1 MFMQADSLARSLRSQ
16 IADRLRDDVLCGRIE
31 AGRFLRQE
39 ELVSRFRVS
48 HTPVRE
54 ALIQLTNEGLL
65 ESIPNTGVKVR
76 SQPPDHIREFLT
88 PMCRNI
94 EVYAL
99 RLCFDDL
106 NADDFRLLDAI
117 LDQLQVAC
125 KDRDY
130 AAMAEQEIAFH
141 RLVVRRAN
149 EPTLINLWSA
159 VLSQFVAYVRHWHL
173 LYADPMDNF
182 REHKQI
188 VEMFRTGDKEAS
200 INLYSNMIG
209 ADELVRQKNQNGCPQ
224 SKRVGRRQA
233 NRSSALKLQ

>member
-1 MFMQADSLARSLRSQ
+1 MQADVLARSLRSQ

-31 AGRFLRQE
+31 SGRFLRQE
-39 ELVSRFRVS
+39 ELVSRFGVS

-65 ESIPNTGVKVR
+65 EAIPNTGVKVR
-76 SQPPDHIREFLT
+76 CQPPDHIREFLT
-88 PMCRNI
+88 PMRRSI

-106 NADDFRLLDAI
+106 NAADFQLWDSI
-117 LDQLQVAC
+117 LDKLQMAC
-125 KDRDY
+125 ERRDY

-149 EPTLINLWSA
+149 EPTLVNLWSA

-173 LYADPMDNF
+173 LYADPLDNF

-188 VEMFRTGDKEAS
+188 IDLFRTGDKEAS
-200 INLYSNMIG
+200 INLYSAMIG
-209 ADELVRQKNQNGCPQ
+209 ADELVRQDIANGNPAT
-224 SKRVGRRQA
+224 KRDALSGD
-233 NRSSALKLQ
+233 RST

>member
-1 MFMQADSLARSLRSQ
+1 MQVDVLARSLRSQ

-31 AGRFLRQE
+31 SGRFLRQE
-39 ELVSRFRVS
+39 ELVSRFGVS

-65 ESIPNTGVKVR
+65 EAIPNTGVKVR
-76 SQPPDHIREFLT
+76 GQPPDHIREFLT
-88 PMCRNI
+88 PMRRSI

-106 NADDFRLLDAI
+106 NAADFQLWDSI
-117 LDQLQVAC
+117 LDNLQVAC
-125 KDRDY
+125 QQRDY

-141 RLVVRRAN
+141 RSVVRRAN
-149 EPTLINLWSA
+149 EPTLVNLWSA
-159 VLSQFVAYVRHWHL
+159 VLSQFVAYVHHWHL

-188 VEMFRTGDKEAS
+188 VDLFRTGDKEAS
-200 INLYSNMIG
+200 IILYSTMIG
-209 ADELVRQKNQNGCPQ
+209 ADELVRQDSSNGNRAMKRDALSDDR
-224 SKRVGRRQA
+224 SK
-233 NRSSALKLQ
+233 